1 MIDRFEEV
9 LMSTANQIQVV
20 LFDLGG
26 VLIELT
32 GVPTMLSWA
41 KSAKTPEQLW
51 VQWLT
56 SPAVRAFET
65 GRIGPRDFAEQLIEE
80 MALPVQPVAFIE
92 AFTAWPKGLFPGAM
106 ALIER
111 IPSHYTRA
119 ALSNS
124 NAIHWPRL
132 MHDMGLDGVFE
143 HTFASHL
150 MGKLKPDPEVFE
162 HVVETLDCAAPA
174 VLFMDDNR
182 LNVEAARAAG
192 MQAVEVAGPQEAE
205 QALAVFQIITP

>member
-1 MIDRFEEV
+1 MVNR
-9 LMSTANQIQVV
+9 IQVI

-32 GVPTMLSWA
+32 GLPTMLSWT
-41 KSAKTPEQLW
+41 KNAKTPEQLW

-80 MALPVQPVAFIE
+80 MALPVHPEAFIE

-106 ALIER
+106 ALVER

-124 NAIHWPRL
+124 NALHWPRL
-132 MHDMGLDGVFE
+132 LHDMGLDGVFE
-143 HTFASHL
+143 HMFASHL
-150 MGKLKPDPEVFE
+150 IGKLKPDPEVFE
-162 HVVETLDCAAPA
+162 HVMETLDCEPSA
-174 VLFMDDNR
+174 VLFLDDNR

-192 MQAVEVAGPQEAE
+192 MQAVEVAGLQQAE
-205 QALAVFQIITP
+205 QTLTVFQIIRP

>member
-1 MIDRFEEV
+1 M
-9 LMSTANQIQVV
+9 ANQIQVV

-26 VLIELT
+26 VLIELA
-32 GVPTMLSWA
+32 GVPTMLSWTQDA
-41 KSAKTPEQLW
+41 ETPEKLW
-51 VQWLT
+51 AQWLA

-65 GRIGPRDFAEQLIEE
+65 GRIGPEDFAEQLIKE
-80 MALPVQPVAFIE
+80 MALPVQPEAFIE
-92 AFTAWPKGLFPGAM
+92 AFTDWPKGLFPGAT
-106 ALIER
+106 ALVER

-124 NAIHWPRL
+124 NALHWPRI

-162 HVVETLDCAAPA
+162 HVMETLDCDPAA
-174 VLFMDDNR
+174 VFFMDDNR
-182 LNVEAARAAG
+182 LNVEAAQAFG
-192 MQAVEVAGPQEAE
+192 MLAVEVAGLQGAE
-205 QALAVFQIITP
+205 QALTAFQIIRPSREDL